1 MNPGEKIYKT
11 TNLIKLVFIVILSLI
26 LIYSFLLFAP
36 AADKNLIANPGFESG
51 STRPSNWEFVTTD
64 GNTPVWDNIRHN
76 GTKSIKIS
84 IQGTTDRN
92 SGFPKSDLIKAEP
105 QQYYTLSAWGKTE
118 NVGAG
123 HVPVIRVVELDANK
137 SWLHQINLAFDGGT
151 NDWTQKSM
159 DFKTGPDTAYV
170 YVYANIWSG
179 YGTFWVDEVSLSKT
193 PAPAPT
199 PTPTPKPAPTAAP
212 TGAPLYNIYY
222 VAKNGN
228 DNNSGTEQS
237 PWLTITKAA
246 NTLVAG
252 ETVYIKEGIYNE
264 RILIKNSGSPGKT
277 ITFAAYPGDSVTI
290 DGTGASVEMWDG
302 LVQISGS
309 SYINISGLRIINS
322 RFMGIFAGRDYET
335 NALPSNIILDRNYI
349 SNVAASAI
357 FVQDGKDII
366 IDGNEITRAQSM
378 EGLSQQVGETISLV
392 NIDGFE
398 VRNNKLYQNNFES
411 INAKEGS
418 SNGRIY
424 NNDVSQHESAGIY
437 VDAWDGNSHDIE
449 IFNNRVYDGR
459 VSGRG
464 IALAVEN
471 GGSLKNV
478 KVYNNLIYN
487 NAATG
492 IDLAWY
498 SKGAIDNISITSN
511 TVYNNGLMNN
521 WGGGISADYSA
532 AASVIIR
539 NNIVSKNNHYSIR
552 AKNTNAVIDHNL
564 IDGYI
569 GEQYETKGSDYVEGD
584 PQFINPA
591 NADFRL
597 KSTSPAIER
606 GSVNSVPDMD
616 FDGNIRLRNASYDIG
631 AFKYLP

>member
-1 MNPGEKIYKT
+1 MYKT

-26 LIYSFLLFAP
+26 LIYFFLLFTP

-51 STRPSNWEFVTTD
+51 GIEPSNWEFVTTD
-64 GNTPVWDNIRHN
+64 GNAPIWDSIHHN
-76 GTKSIKIS
+76 GTRSIKIS
-84 IQGTTDRN
+84 VPGTTARE
-92 SGFPKSDLIKAEP
+92 SGYPKSDPIKAEP
-105 QQYYTLSAWGKTE
+105 QQYYTLSVWGKTE
-118 NVGAG
+118 SASANHAPAV
-123 HVPVIRVVELDANK
+123 RVVELDANK
-137 SWLHQINLAFDGGT
+137 NWLHQINLAFDRGT
-151 NDWTQKSM
+151 NDWTRKSM
-159 DFKTGPDTAYV
+159 NFKTGPNTAYI

-179 YGTFWVDEVSLSKT
+179 YGTFWVDDASLSKT
-193 PAPAPT
+193 SAPAPT
-199 PTPTPKPAPTAAP
+199 PTPTAKPAPTAAP
-212 TGAPLYNIYY
+212 TGVPLYNIYY

-264 RILIKNSGSPGKT
+264 RVLIKNSGSPGSI

-290 DGTGASVEMWDG
+290 DGTSASVEMWDG
-302 LVQISGS
+302 LVQILGS
-309 SYINISGLRIINS
+309 SYIDISGFRIINS
-322 RFMGIFAGRDYET
+322 RFMGIFVGKDYET

-349 SNVAASAI
+349 NNIASSAI

-366 IDGNEITRAQSM
+366 IDGNKITKAQSM
-378 EGLSQQVGETISLV
+378 EGLSQQTHETVSLV
-392 NIDGFE
+392 NVDGFE
-398 VRNNKLYQNNFES
+398 IRNNKLYQNNFES
-411 INAKEGS
+411 IDAKEGS
-418 SNGRIY
+418 SNGKIY
-424 NNDVSQHESAGIY
+424 NNDISQHESAGIY
-437 VDAWDGNSHDIE
+437 VDAWSGNSHDIE
-449 IFNNRVYDGR
+449 IFNNKVYDGR
-459 VSGRG
+459 TSGRG

-471 GGSLKNV
+471 EGTLKNIN
-478 KVYNNLIYN
+478 VYNNIIYN

-498 SKGAIDNISITSN
+498 SKGTIDNISITSN
-511 TVYNNGLMNN
+511 TVYNNGLIDN

-532 AASVIIR
+532 ATNVIIK

-552 AKNTNAVIDHNL
+552 SKNTNAVIDHNL

-569 GEQYETKGSDYVEGD
+569 GGQDEAKGSNYVEGD

-597 KSTSPAIER
+597 KSTSPAVEK
-606 GSVNSVPDMD
+606 GSTNSVPNVD
-616 FDGNIRLRNASYDIG
+616 FDGNMRPRNASYDIG
-631 AFKYLP
+631 AFEHIS